1 MIEEIIIGILFLI
14 AAAYLGR
21 KLYLNFRTDKGCAK
35 GCGCSEAEIK
45 RANKQ
50 GA

>member
-1 MIEEIIIGILFLI
+1 MIEEIIIGVLFLI

-21 KLYLNFRTDKGCAK
+21 KLYRSFRADQGCAK

-45 RANKQ
+45 KANEQ
-50 GA
+50 SV